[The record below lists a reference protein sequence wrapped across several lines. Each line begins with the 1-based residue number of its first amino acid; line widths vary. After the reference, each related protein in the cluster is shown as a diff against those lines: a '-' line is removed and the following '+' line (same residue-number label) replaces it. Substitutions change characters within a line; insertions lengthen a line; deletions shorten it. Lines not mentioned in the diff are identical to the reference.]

1 MVTTKNMKTTKQ
13 TKTVENPVVDETVN
27 ITVDRTESVDETK
40 TVTETKTVEPRVF
53 KPDDRILCR
62 SVTQGELL
70 LPGKSGELY
79 RWLAYGDE
87 AYVEY
92 QDLLALKSKKSQYIY
107 NPLFVIEDEELLAD
121 NRWIDLAPI
130 YEKLYAIDDFDE
142 LLNLPI
148 GKFTEIFKM
157 MPTGMRNSVKIEVAT
172 RLDEGTFDSLQKVK
186 VIDEVCGSDLSCL
199 L

>member
-1 MVTTKNMKTTKQ
+1 MKTTKQ
-13 TKTVENPVVDETVN
+13 TRVIEHPIVEETINKVVEEPEVVETIVE
-27 ITVDRTESVDETK
+27 IK
-40 TVTETKTVEPRVF
+40 EPRVF
-53 KPDDRILCR
+53 KPEDRIICS

-87 AYVEY
+87 ADVQY

-107 NPLFVIEDEELLAD
+107 EPLFVIEDEELLED
-121 NRWIDLAPI
+121 KRWTDLNPI
-130 YEKLYAIDDFDE
+130 YEKLFAIDNFDE
-142 LLNLPI
+142 LLSLPI

-157 MPTGMRNSVKIEVAT
+157 MPAGMQKSVKIEVAT
-172 RLDEGTFDSLQKVK
+172 RLEEGTFDSLQKVK
-186 VIDEVCGSDLSCL
+186 AIDEICGSDLACL